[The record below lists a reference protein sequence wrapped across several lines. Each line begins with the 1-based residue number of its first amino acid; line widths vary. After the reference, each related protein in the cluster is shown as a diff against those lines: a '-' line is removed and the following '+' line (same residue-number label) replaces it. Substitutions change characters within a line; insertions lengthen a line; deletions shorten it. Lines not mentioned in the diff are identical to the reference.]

1 MSVRAKTRAW
11 TIELTRTHAYL
22 ELVKHGHTPD
32 GVLFAK
38 ATSERPRAAR
48 VAGIMKIHNHNSNAP
63 HEKVRTRSVVSKEAQ
78 QANGTV
84 RAVVGGGAS
93 DKQQQRQQ
101 KPNQQKAAAA
111 TSSAPAANP
120 SSELE
125 NTANRKTLEVG
136 KRESRRRGLPKEK
149 VQEEEQVEE
158 EVVNDE
164 SQEEEVRVEE
174 SGGAQ
179 KRRRLERSA
188 KQDTIHANEEEEP
201 NDKQQWPTVSSEL
214 DSNEQNDNATERVA
228 VRGEEE
234 DAETESLVEDL
245 NEDDRTSS
253 STVSAEETLAQVM
266 ESFNKGRISTIN
278 SSIKQDKAHSSA
290 ASIDPL
296 TMKMDDYQQQQQQHH
311 QQNDDV
317 QMEDY
322 EQVVTTVVG
331 GSASASDDIEDTD
344 GTQPGN
350 RLFRKKVKRKL
361 PARPNSSSNITTT
374 TTTVSN
380 SGSGV
385 GGGIVTSSGTGDSA
399 AAAAANCSS
408 KAKLQ
413 MVHEFPMLFL
423 GLRRNRMFLV
433 NSLAQWFDLNQRD
446 IILTLRKIKQNES
459 SVRLGGVFGLG
470 STEVELLFHKNVP
483 KIADCL
489 RNFIVWPDDITMKL
503 NVPISLRQHFQRIH
517 LILNYLVVRVKQNA
531 VQELPAEEI
540 ANSFCPNEQC
550 HKLKYLVA
558 STLDG
563 CVCFVSRAFGVQT
576 DDEQVLSQ
584 SGFLTKFKTNT
595 NLIAGKNF
603 HNFEDQLANGHDH
616 TNNNGGH
623 GRRNRVTS
631 ASSRS
636 AGGAAADDDDDL
648 ERVLGGSSSNS
659 NSVDNFEDIVSE
671 KISKSKTFKLKN
683 YIENILEN
691 FQSHQLLS
699 PQTCIDAR
707 TLKLLDDIVVI
718 VGALINLQK
727 QEIE

>member
-1 MSVRAKTRAW
+1 MRRLDFSAVGCGGSG
-11 TIELTRTHAYL
+11 L
-22 ELVKHGHTPD
+22 
-32 GVLFAK
+32 
-38 ATSERPRAAR
+38 
-48 VAGIMKIHNHNSNAP
+48 AGIMKIHNYSTQPPP
-63 HEKVRTRSVVSKEAQ
+63 HEKVRTRSVVSREAQ
-78 QANGTV
+78 ETNGGTAVRTV
-84 RAVVGGGAS
+84 AEAEGAS
-93 DKQQQRQQ
+93 KQDQQPQ
-101 KPNQQKAAAA
+101 KKPAQKAA
-111 TSSAPAANP
+111 TSPTTTHLSP
-120 SSELE
+120 ELE
-125 NTANRKTLEVG
+125 NTANRLTLEAG
-136 KRESRRRGLPKEK
+136 KRAGQRDQPTEPQQ
-149 VQEEEQVEE
+149 QEEAVVEE
-158 EVVNDE
+158 EEVAPEED
-164 SQEEEVRVEE
+164 SQAEEQTT
-174 SGGAQ
+174 SGA
-179 KRRRLERSA
+179 KRRRVKEEEESA
-188 KQDTIHANEEEEP
+188 PSSETAQLQLKPQTDEEEP
-201 NDKQQWPTVSSEL
+201 NDSQLSEHII
-214 DSNEQNDNATERVA
+214 Q
-228 VRGEEE
+228 GEESE
-234 DAETESLVEDL
+234 RLVEEQEEQEHEEEQQQQEEEEQEQEQQADTDSLVEDL

-253 STVSAEETLAQVM
+253 STVSAEETLDQVM
-266 ESFNKGRISTIN
+266 ESFNKGRPNTIHHHHSLKRQRADETSAN
-278 SSIKQDKAHSSA
+278 ASSV
-290 ASIDPL
+290 DPL
-296 TMKMDDYQQQQQQHH
+296 MMTMEQQQQQQ
-311 QQNDDV
+311 QQQDDAP
-317 QMEDY
+317 MEEY
-322 EQVVTTVVG
+322 EQAVTVVG
-331 GSASASDDIEDTD
+331 GSVSANDDIEDTD
-344 GTQPGN
+344 GTLAGN

-361 PARPNSSSNITTT
+361 PIRPNSSTAAGSGTSA
-374 TTTVSN
+374 TVST
-380 SGSGV
+380 
-385 GGGIVTSSGTGDSA
+385 TSSSDCTA
-399 AAAAANCSS
+399 

-459 SVRLGGVFGLG
+459 SVRLGSVFALG
-470 STEVELLFHKNVP
+470 STEVELLFHTNVP

-517 LILNYLVVRVKQNA
+517 LILNYLVVRVKQSA
-531 VQELPAEEI
+531 VQELPAVEI
-540 ANSFCPNEQC
+540 ATSFCPDEQC

-603 HNFEDQLANGHDH
+603 HHFEDQLANGHHHDH

-623 GRRNRVTS
+623 GSRRNRV
-631 ASSRS
+631 ASGSRS
-636 AGGAAADDDDDL
+636 GADGDDDL
-648 ERVLGGSSSNS
+648 ERVLGGSGGGSNS

>member
-1 MSVRAKTRAW
+1 MKN
-11 TIELTRTHAYL
+11 
-22 ELVKHGHTPD
+22 K
-32 GVLFAK
+32 
-38 ATSERPRAAR
+38 
-48 VAGIMKIHNHNSNAP
+48 AGIMKIHNSNTNAP
-63 HEKVRTRSVVSKEAQ
+63 HEKVRTRSVVSKEALE
-78 QANGTV
+78 ANGTV
-84 RAVVGGGAS
+84 RRAVVVGAS
-93 DKQQQRQQ
+93 AKQQQK
-101 KPNQQKAAAA
+101 KPTQKAAA
-111 TSSAPAANP
+111 SSP
-120 SSELE
+120 SSNLSPELE
-125 NTANRKTLEVG
+125 NTANRLTLEAG
-136 KRESRRRGLPKEK
+136 KRGRRRALPKEP
-149 VQEEEQVEE
+149 EA
-158 EVVNDE
+158 NDE
-164 SQEEEVRVEE
+164 SQEEEVEVEEEVVEE
-174 SGGAQ
+174 SEHSTISGAV
-179 KRRRLERSA
+179 KRRRSEKSA
-188 KQDTIHANEEEEP
+188 QLKQEIHHTDEVVP
-201 NDKQQWPTVSSEL
+201 NHQQTSEL
-214 DSNEQNDNATERVA
+214 ENNAEHDAAEGEQQQQQQQE
-228 VRGEEE
+228 EEE
-234 DAETESLVEDL
+234 DAANESLVEDL

-253 STVSAEETLAQVM
+253 STVSAEETLDQVM
-266 ESFNKGRISTIN
+266 ESFNKGRINTIN
-278 SSIKQDKAHSSA
+278 SSLKQEKAHTSS
-290 ASIDPL
+290 SSVDPL
-296 TMKMDDYQQQQQQHH
+296 TMTMDDFQQQQQQ
-311 QQNDDV
+311 QQNDDAP
-317 QMEDY
+317 MDDY
-322 EQVVTTVVG
+322 EPAVTVVG
-331 GSASASDDIEDTD
+331 GNASASDDIEDTD
-344 GTQPGN
+344 GALAGN

-361 PARPNSSSNITTT
+361 PVRPPNNTG
-374 TTTVSN
+374 
-380 SGSGV
+380 GST
-385 GGGIVTSSGTGDSA
+385 VTSNNTVPISGESA
-399 AAAAANCSS
+399 SNCTS

-433 NSLAQWFDLNQRD
+433 NSLAQWFDLSQRD
-446 IILTLRKIKQNES
+446 VILTLRKIKQNES
-459 SVRLGGVFGLG
+459 SVRLGSVFGLG

-483 KIADCL
+483 KIADSL

-531 VQELPAEEI
+531 VQELPADEI
-540 ANSFCPNEQC
+540 ATSFCPNEQC

-563 CVCFVSRAFGVQT
+563 CVCFVSRAFGVQA

-631 ASSRS
+631 ASRS
-636 AGGAAADDDDDL
+636 GAGGADGDDDL
-648 ERVLGGSSSNS
+648 ERVLGGSGSNS

>member
-1 MSVRAKTRAW
+1 MKSK
-11 TIELTRTHAYL
+11 
-22 ELVKHGHTPD
+22 
-32 GVLFAK
+32 
-38 ATSERPRAAR
+38 
-48 VAGIMKIHNHNSNAP
+48 AGIMKIHNSNTNPP

-78 QANGTV
+78 EANGTV
-84 RAVVGGGAS
+84 RRAAVGRAS
-93 DKQQQRQQ
+93 AKQQQ
-101 KPNQQKAAAA
+101 KPTQKAAA
-111 TSSAPAANP
+111 SAPASNLSP
-120 SSELE
+120 ELE
-125 NTANRKTLEVG
+125 NTANRLTLEAG
-136 KRESRRRGLPKEK
+136 KRGRRRGLPK
-149 VQEEEQVEE
+149 QPEEH
-158 EVVNDE
+158 DG
-164 SQEEEVRVEE
+164 SQEEEEVEDE
-174 SGGAQ
+174 EDEQVVEDKQQLTISGTV
-179 KRRRLERSA
+179 KRRRLEKSA
-188 KQDTIHANEEEEP
+188 AQQLTQQEAQHTDEEEP
-201 NDKQQWPTVSSEL
+201 NHRDTSETL
-214 DSNEQNDNATERVA
+214 ENNVQHETT
-228 VRGEEE
+228 EEE
-234 DAETESLVEDL
+234 EQEEYVGNESQVEDL

-253 STVSAEETLAQVM
+253 STVSAEETLDQVM
-266 ESFNKGRISTIN
+266 ESFNKGRISTNNN
-278 SSIKQDKAHSSA
+278 SLRQETARASA
-290 ASIDPL
+290 TVDPL
-296 TMKMDDYQQQQQQHH
+296 NTMTMDDFQQPQQQQL
-311 QQNDDV
+311 QNDDTP
-317 QMEDY
+317 MDEY
-322 EQVVTTVVG
+322 EPAVTVVG
-331 GSASASDDIEDTD
+331 GSVSASDDIEDTD
-344 GTQPGN
+344 GALAGN

-361 PARPNSSSNITTT
+361 PARPPNSSGS
-374 TTTVSN
+374 TVTN
-380 SGSGV
+380 STAAVPAGETAA
-385 GGGIVTSSGTGDSA
+385 TS
-399 AAAAANCSS
+399 CSS

-459 SVRLGGVFGLG
+459 SVRLGSVFGLG

-531 VQELPAEEI
+531 VQELPADEI
-540 ANSFCPNEQC
+540 ATSFCPNEQC

-584 SGFLTKFKTNT
+584 SSFLTKFKTNT

-631 ASSRS
+631 ASRT
-636 AGGAAADDDDDL
+636 ATGGGAADDDDDL
-648 ERVLGGSSSNS
+648 ERVLGGSASNS

>member
-1 MSVRAKTRAW
+1 
-11 TIELTRTHAYL
+11 
-22 ELVKHGHTPD
+22 
-32 GVLFAK
+32 
-38 ATSERPRAAR
+38 
-48 VAGIMKIHNHNSNAP
+48 MKIHNSNTNP
-63 HEKVRTRSVVSKEAQ
+63 PPQEKVRTRSVVSKEAQ
-78 QANGTV
+78 EANGTV
-84 RAVVGGGAS
+84 RGAVVGGAS
-93 DKQQQRQQ
+93 EKQQQK
-101 KPNQQKAAAA
+101 KPAQKAAAA
-111 TSSAPAANP
+111 AASSPASNLSP
-120 SSELE
+120 ELE
-125 NTANRKTLEVG
+125 NTANRLTLEAG
-136 KRESRRRGLPKEK
+136 KRGRRRGLPRQPET
-149 VQEEEQVEE
+149 
-158 EVVNDE
+158 NDE
-164 SQEEEVRVEE
+164 SQEEGEEVAGEE
-174 SGGAQ
+174 KQQQTTISAAVK
-179 KRRRLERSA
+179 KRRLDKSVVVQLKKE
-188 KQDTIHANEEEEP
+188 IHHTNEEDHTE
-201 NDKQQWPTVSSEL
+201 TSEL
-214 DSNEQNDNATERVA
+214 ENHTKRETEEGHREQ
-228 VRGEEE
+228 GEE
-234 DAETESLVEDL
+234 DAANDSPVEDL

-253 STVSAEETLAQVM
+253 STVSAEETLDQVM
-266 ESFNKGRISTIN
+266 ESFNKGRISTLNN
-278 SSIKQDKAHSSA
+278 SLRQAKGGHASS
-290 ASIDPL
+290 SVDPL
-296 TMKMDDYQQQQQQHH
+296 TMTMEEYQQQQQA
-311 QQNDDV
+311 QQNDDAP
-317 QMEDY
+317 MDEY
-322 EQVVTTVVG
+322 EPAVTVVG

-344 GTQPGN
+344 GALAGN

-361 PARPNSSSNITTT
+361 PVRPPNSSSSVTACNS
-374 TTTVSN
+374 TVAAG
-380 SGSGV
+380 GSE
-385 GGGIVTSSGTGDSA
+385 SA
-399 AAAAANCSS
+399 T

-459 SVRLGGVFGLG
+459 SVRLGSVFGLG

-483 KIADCL
+483 KIADSL

-531 VQELPAEEI
+531 VQELSADEI
-540 ANSFCPNEQC
+540 ATSFCPNEQC

-616 TNNNGGH
+616 ANNNGGH

-631 ASSRS
+631 ASRS
-636 AGGAAADDDDDL
+636 AADGDDDL
-648 ERVLGGSSSNS
+648 ERVLGGSNS
-659 NSVDNFEDIVSE
+659 NSVDNFEEMVSE

>member
-1 MSVRAKTRAW
+1 MTK
-11 TIELTRTHAYL
+11 
-22 ELVKHGHTPD
+22 K
-32 GVLFAK
+32 
-38 ATSERPRAAR
+38 
-48 VAGIMKIHNHNSNAP
+48 AGIMKIHNYSTQPPP
-63 HEKVRTRSVVSKEAQ
+63 HEKVRTRSVVSREAQ
-78 QANGTV
+78 ETNGGTAVRTV
-84 RAVVGGGAS
+84 AEAEGAS
-93 DKQQQRQQ
+93 KQDQQPQ
-101 KPNQQKAAAA
+101 KPAQKAA
-111 TSSAPAANP
+111 TSPTTTHLSP
-120 SSELE
+120 ELE
-125 NTANRKTLEVG
+125 NTANRLTLEAG
-136 KRESRRRGLPKEK
+136 KRADQRDQPTEPQQQEEAVVEEEEVAPEEDSQPEEQTTSGAKRRRVEK
-149 VQEEEQVEE
+149 EEEQSASSSETTQLQLK
-158 EVVNDE
+158 
-164 SQEEEVRVEE
+164 SQT
-174 SGGAQ
+174 
-179 KRRRLERSA
+179 
-188 KQDTIHANEEEEP
+188 DEEEP
-201 NDKQQWPTVSSEL
+201 NDSQLSEHII
-214 DSNEQNDNATERVA
+214 Q
-228 VRGEEE
+228 GEESE
-234 DAETESLVEDL
+234 RLVEEQEEQEHEEEQQLQEEEEQEQEQQADTDSLVEDL

-253 STVSAEETLAQVM
+253 STVSAEETLDQVM
-266 ESFNKGRISTIN
+266 ESFNKGRPNTIHHHHSLKRQRADETSAN
-278 SSIKQDKAHSSA
+278 ASSV
-290 ASIDPL
+290 DPL
-296 TMKMDDYQQQQQQHH
+296 MMTMEQQQQQQ
-311 QQNDDV
+311 QQDDAP
-317 QMEDY
+317 MEEY
-322 EQVVTTVVG
+322 EQAVTVVG
-331 GSASASDDIEDTD
+331 GSVSANDDIEDTD
-344 GTQPGN
+344 GTLAGN

-361 PARPNSSSNITTT
+361 PIRPNSSTAAGSGTSA
-374 TTTVSN
+374 TVSTTN
-380 SGSGV
+380 SSDC
-385 GGGIVTSSGTGDSA
+385 TA
-399 AAAAANCSS
+399 

-459 SVRLGGVFGLG
+459 SVRLGSVFALG
-470 STEVELLFHKNVP
+470 STEVELLFHTNVP

-517 LILNYLVVRVKQNA
+517 LILNYLVVRVKQSA
-531 VQELPAEEI
+531 VQELPAVEI
-540 ANSFCPNEQC
+540 ATSFCPDEQC

-603 HNFEDQLANGHDH
+603 HHFEDQLANGHHHDH

-623 GRRNRVTS
+623 GSRRNRV
-631 ASSRS
+631 ASGSRS
-636 AGGAAADDDDDL
+636 GADGDDDL
-648 ERVLGGSSSNS
+648 ERVLGGGGSNS

>member
-1 MSVRAKTRAW
+1 MLKN
-11 TIELTRTHAYL
+11 
-22 ELVKHGHTPD
+22 K
-32 GVLFAK
+32 
-38 ATSERPRAAR
+38 
-48 VAGIMKIHNHNSNAP
+48 AGIMKIHNHNTNAP

-78 QANGTV
+78 QANGTA
-84 RAVVGGGAS
+84 RAVVVGGGAS
-93 DKQQQRQQ
+93 AKQQQQ

-111 TSSAPAANP
+111 TSSAPVTKLSP
-120 SSELE
+120 ELE
-125 NTANRKTLEVG
+125 NTTSRLTLEAG
-136 KRESRRRGLPKEK
+136 KRGRRRGLPKEQ
-149 VQEEEQVEE
+149 QEVHEEQTEE
-158 EVVNDE
+158 EVNNE
-164 SQEEEVRVEE
+164 SQEEEVLVEE
-174 SGGAQ
+174 SGAE
-179 KRRRLERSA
+179 KRRRLTRRSA
-188 KQDTIHANEEEEP
+188 AQRHEQDTIHTDEEEP
-201 NDKQQWPTVSSEL
+201 NHKQQAAEAASEL
-214 DSNEQNDNATERVA
+214 ENNEQEQNDTTETA
-228 VRGEEE
+228 VGEEE

-253 STVSAEETLAQVM
+253 STVSAEETLDQVM

-278 SSIKQDKAHSSA
+278 SGGSKQEKAHSSA

-296 TMKMDDYQQQQQQHH
+296 TMTMDDYQQQQQQ
-311 QQNDDV
+311 QQNDDAP
-317 QMEDY
+317 MEDY
-322 EQVVTTVVG
+322 EPTVTVVG

-344 GTQPGN
+344 GTQAGN

-361 PARPNSSSNITTT
+361 PVRPNSVSTTT
-374 TTTVSN
+374 TTTTINTTVSN
-380 SGSGV
+380 SGGGGGGVAVSGV
-385 GGGIVTSSGTGDSA
+385 GGGSDS
-399 AAAAANCSS
+399 AANCSS

-563 CVCFVSRAFGVQT
+563 CVCFVSRAFGVQA

-631 ASSRS
+631 ASRS
-636 AGGAAADDDDDL
+636 GGMADGDDDL
-648 ERVLGGSSSNS
+648 ERVLGGSSNS

-727 QEIE
+727 QEIDSNVTSDRIELEQ

>member
-1 MSVRAKTRAW
+1 
-11 TIELTRTHAYL
+11 
-22 ELVKHGHTPD
+22 
-32 GVLFAK
+32 
-38 ATSERPRAAR
+38 
-48 VAGIMKIHNHNSNAP
+48 MKIHNSNTNPP
-63 HEKVRTRSVVSKEAQ
+63 HEKVRTRSVVSKETQ
-78 QANGTV
+78 EANGTV
-84 RAVVGGGAS
+84 RGVAVGRAS
-93 DKQQQRQQ
+93 AKQQQKPTQ
-101 KPNQQKAAAA
+101 KTAA
-111 TSSAPAANP
+111 SAPATTLSP
-120 SSELE
+120 ELE
-125 NTANRKTLEVG
+125 NTANRLTLEAG
-136 KRESRRRGLPKEK
+136 KRGRRRGLPK
-149 VQEEEQVEE
+149 QPVEH
-158 EVVNDE
+158 DG
-164 SQEEEVRVEE
+164 SQEEEEEEEAEEQVVEDKQQTTI
-174 SGGAQ
+174 SGAV
-179 KRRRLERSA
+179 KRRRLDKSVAQITQEEAVHTDEEGPNHTETSELEHSV
-188 KQDTIHANEEEEP
+188 QNETTEEEGE
-201 NDKQQWPTVSSEL
+201 QQ
-214 DSNEQNDNATERVA
+214 
-228 VRGEEE
+228 EE
-234 DAETESLVEDL
+234 DAVHESLVEDL

-253 STVSAEETLAQVM
+253 STVSAEETLDQVM
-266 ESFNKGRISTIN
+266 ESFNKGRISTNNN
-278 SSIKQDKAHSSA
+278 SLRQETARSS
-290 ASIDPL
+290 SSTVDPL
-296 TMKMDDYQQQQQQHH
+296 TMTMDDFAQQQQQQ
-311 QQNDDV
+311 QNDDAP
-317 QMEDY
+317 MDEY
-322 EQVVTTVVG
+322 EPAVTVVG
-331 GSASASDDIEDTD
+331 GSQSASDDIEDTD
-344 GTQPGN
+344 GALAGN

-361 PARPNSSSNITTT
+361 PVRPANSTSSS

-380 SGSGV
+380 SVANVVAGETNA
-385 GGGIVTSSGTGDSA
+385 TSCT
-399 AAAAANCSS
+399 S

-459 SVRLGGVFGLG
+459 SVRLGSVFGLG

-531 VQELPAEEI
+531 VQELPADEI
-540 ANSFCPNEQC
+540 ATSFCPNEQC

-563 CVCFVSRAFGVQT
+563 CVCFVSRAFGVQA

-631 ASSRS
+631 SSRT
-636 AGGAAADDDDDL
+636 ATGGGAADDDDDL
-648 ERVLGGSSSNS
+648 ERVLGGSASNS